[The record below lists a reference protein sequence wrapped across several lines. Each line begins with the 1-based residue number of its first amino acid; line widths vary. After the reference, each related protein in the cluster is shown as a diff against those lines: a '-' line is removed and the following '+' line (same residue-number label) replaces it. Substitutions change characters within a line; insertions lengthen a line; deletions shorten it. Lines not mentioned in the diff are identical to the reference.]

1 MYPSMCLACRAHSDG
16 GFVRPLEGITVVTLE
31 QKALRL
37 AEFSGAA
44 SLVEI
49 RRIIDKGWQSANAD
63 RVGYLLAG
71 E

>member
-1 MYPSMCLACRAHSDG
+1 
-16 GFVRPLEGITVVTLE
+16 VRPLEGITVVTLE